1 MTLQEVQKLLE
12 AQVLCG
18 NDECLQRSVRVCFA
32 CDLISEMLLYLKPH
46 SLLIT
51 SLTNAHV
58 IHAAQV
64 MDAKAI
70 LFVGGR
76 RPDESVIRGGEANK
90 IPLFTTTLLTFDCC
104 GRLYEKGVR
113 GDKQEPG

>member
-1 MTLQEVQKLLE
+1 MTLKEVQELLG

-18 NDECLQRSVRVCFA
+18 NDECLNRGVSICFA

-64 MDAKAI
+64 MDVKAV
-70 LFVGGR
+70 LFVGGHK
-76 RPDESVIRGGEANK
+76 PDQSVITSGELNK
-90 IPLFTTTLLTFDCC
+90 IPLLATQLLTFDCC
-104 GRLYEKGVR
+104 GRLYEKGIKT
-113 GDKQEPG
+113 DKQ

>member
-1 MTLQEVQKLLE
+1 MTLKEVQELLE

-18 NDECLQRSVRVCFA
+18 NDECLGRGVKVCFA
-32 CDLISEMLLYLKPH
+32 CDLISEMLLYLKPQ

-64 MDAKAI
+64 MDAKAV

-76 RPDESVIRGGEANK
+76 KPDESVVRSGELNK
-90 IPLFTTTLLTFDCC
+90 IPLFTTGLLTFDCC
-104 GRLYEKGVR
+104 GRLYEKGIR
-113 GDKQEPG
+113 GDKQ

>member
-1 MTLQEVQKLLE
+1 MTLKEVQELLE

-18 NDECLQRSVRVCFA
+18 NDDCLKRGVLVCFA

-64 MDAKAI
+64 MDAKAV

-76 RPDESVIRGGEANK
+76 RPDESVVRSGELNK
-90 IPLFTTTLLTFDCC
+90 IPLLTTTLLTFDCC
-104 GRLYEKGVR
+104 GRLYQKGIR
-113 GDKQEPG
+113 GDEQ